1 MEGMYGG
8 KRFIKHAVSEAN
20 AITILNCSKAAARV
34 FKTTKDVY
42 FKKCQNSYDRY
53 GAAYR

>member
-1 MEGMYGG
+1 MYGG